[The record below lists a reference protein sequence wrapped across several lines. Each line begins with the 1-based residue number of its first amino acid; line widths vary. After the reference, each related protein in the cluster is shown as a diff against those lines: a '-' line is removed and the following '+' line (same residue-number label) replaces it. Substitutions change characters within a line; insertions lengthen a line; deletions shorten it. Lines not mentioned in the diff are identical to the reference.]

1 LTPMKLANLQDL
13 LALQLMELLDAEQQQ
28 VKLLAELQQVS
39 ASTELSNTLDVHAR
53 ATTRQIER
61 LQTGFT
67 LLTLKPTSAP
77 CEAMK
82 GLVKEGKAVIKLSAE
97 PSVRDAAIVAMV
109 QRIEHYEMSAY
120 GTVRTFAYLINND
133 ELARLLQSSLD
144 EEEATDKILSQVANQ
159 INLEALRGYPQVS

>member
-1 LTPMKLANLQDL
+1 MKLSTLQDL
-13 LALQLMELLDAEQQQ
+13 LAFQLMELLDAEQQQ
-28 VKLLAELQQVS
+28 VKLLAELRQAAAS
-39 ASTELSNTLDVHAR
+39 AELASALDVHER
-53 ATTRQIER
+53 ATVRHIER

-67 LLTLKPTSAP
+67 LLTLKPTSAV

-82 GLVKEGKAVIKLSAE
+82 GLVKEGKAVIKLVAE

-109 QRIEHYEMSAY
+109 QRMEHYEMSAY

-133 ELARLLQSSLD
+133 ELARLLQATLD
-144 EEEATDKILSQVANQ
+144 EEEATDKILTQVANQ